1 MERLK
6 NIAIILLLAI
16 FIASLCFNVRFCTR
30 GREHLTTTDTTRV
43 TIFDTIHFRE
53 PAPIRSTAVGAVT
66 RKLPMTAPKQEATAQ
81 KVANSIPAVNALS
94 ETTDSVD
101 VSVPINQSVYEDSLY
116 TAYVSGY
123 NSKLDSIIVYPRR
136 EITTIT
142 NTYTAP
148 KPKRWSV
155 GIQVGYGVTLKGN
168 TPQMAPYIG
177 VGLSYN
183 IFSF

>member
-6 NIAIILLLAI
+6 NIAIVLLLAI
-16 FIASLCFNVRFCTR
+16 FVASLCFNVHFCTR
-30 GREHLTTTDTTRV
+30 GRMHLTTTDTIRV
-43 TIFDTIHFRE
+43 TIFDTIPFRE
-53 PAPIRSTAVGAVT
+53 PAPKRSTLIGIVT
-66 RKLPMTAPKQEATAQ
+66 DKLPTAPKPTSAAREYTD
-81 KVANSIPAVNALS
+81 SIPAVNTPS
-94 ETTDSVD
+94 EMADSVD
-101 VSVPINQSVYEDSLY
+101 VAVPITQRVYEDSLY

-136 EITTIT
+136 EIMTIT
-142 NTYTAP
+142 NTYTDP

-177 VGLSYN
+177 VGVSYN